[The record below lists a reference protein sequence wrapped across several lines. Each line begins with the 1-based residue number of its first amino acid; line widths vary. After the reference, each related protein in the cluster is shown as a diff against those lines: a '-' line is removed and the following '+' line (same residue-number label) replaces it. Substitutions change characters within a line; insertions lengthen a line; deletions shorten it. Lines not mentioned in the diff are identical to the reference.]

1 MKLKRKLYSESI
13 ISGRELK
20 FNTYD
25 PLGDRSII
33 KFKSNKNP
41 EPEEITEEEG
51 EIENKEDLNLPENEE
66 LEENYNNNQIEDDEF
81 DDDNEYKNYE

>member
-1 MKLKRKLYSESI
+1 MKLKRKLYSNSI

-41 EPEEITEEEG
+41 EPEEIAEEE

-66 LEENYNNNQIEDDEF
+66 LEENYNNQIEDDEF

>member
-1 MKLKRKLYSESI
+1 MKLKRKLYSDGI

-33 KFKSNKNP
+33 KFKSNKNS
-41 EPEEITEEEG
+41 EPEEITEEE
-51 EIENKEDLNLPENEE
+51 EIEDKKDLNLPENEE
-66 LEENYNNNQIEDDEF
+66 LEENYNNQIEDDEF

>member
-1 MKLKRKLYSESI
+1 MKLKRKLYSDGI

-33 KFKSNKNP
+33 KFKSNRNP
-41 EPEEITEEEG
+41 EPEEITEEGEE

-66 LEENYNNNQIEDDEF
+66 LEENYNNQIEDDEF

>member
-1 MKLKRKLYSESI
+1 MKLKRKLYSNSI

-33 KFKSNKNP
+33 KFKSNRNS
-41 EPEEITEEEG
+41 EPEEVTEE

-66 LEENYNNNQIEDDEF
+66 LEENYNNQIEDDEF

>member
-1 MKLKRKLYSESI
+1 MKLKRKLYSDGI

-41 EPEEITEEEG
+41 EPEEITEEE
-51 EIENKEDLNLPENEE
+51 EIKNKEDLNLPENEE
-66 LEENYNNNQIEDDEF
+66 LEENYNNQIEDDEF

>member
-1 MKLKRKLYSESI
+1 MKLKRKLYSEGI
-13 ISGRELK
+13 ILGRELK

-33 KFKSNKNP
+33 KFKSNKNS
-41 EPEEITEEEG
+41 EPEEITEEE

-66 LEENYNNNQIEDDEF
+66 LEENYNNQIEDDEF